1 MARAGIY
8 KSEVLRARDNLV
20 AQGRYPSIDAVRT
33 ELGNTGSKG
42 TIHRY
47 LKEIDE
53 EEGGAIG
60 PKVAISDALQELVAR
75 LAARLQDEADTRV
88 AAVTEHFTAER
99 QQAEARHVVLQ
110 QEADALR
117 TQLERTEV
125 QLCDERVQ
133 HSAAKQQ
140 SEADR
145 IECSKLQQQVI
156 DLQERLAA
164 DALHLQSLEEKHT
177 QAREAL
183 EHFRQATKEQREQTQ
198 RQHDQQQQ
206 YLQSEVRTLN
216 QVLASKQEELTNSHR
231 DNARLTSELSRTQTE
246 LHQAHSES
254 RALKRTQDQVAAL
267 ERQLLE
273 AQHRTDNMIAE
284 RTHLTM
290 TNETLE
296 EQLRELSDR
305 LQQKE
310 VQLNRAQASVATQA
324 DLLEGFKAHL
334 GKLSAPTSA
343 LAVKS

>member
-20 AQGRYPSIDAVRT
+20 AQGRYPSIDAVRS

-47 LKEIDE
+47 LKEIEE
-53 EEGGAIG
+53 EEGGATG

-75 LAARLQDEADTRV
+75 LAARLQDEAETRV
-88 AAVTEHFTAER
+88 AAVNEQLSAER
-99 QQAEARHVVLQ
+99 REAEARYITLQ
-110 QEADALR
+110 QEAQALR
-117 TQLERTEV
+117 TQLQRTDLQLSDERT
-125 QLCDERVQ
+125 Q
-133 HSAAKQQ
+133 HELTKQQ

-145 IECSKLQQQVI
+145 IECSKLQQQVT
-156 DLQERLAA
+156 DLEARLAS
-164 DALHLQSLEEKHT
+164 DAQHLQSLEDKHT

-183 EHFRQATKEQREQTQ
+183 EHFRQATKEQREQAQ

-206 YLQSEVRTLN
+206 YLQSEVRALN
-216 QVLASKQEELTNSHR
+216 QTLASKQEELTNSHR

-246 LHQAHSES
+246 LHQAQGDA

-267 ERQLLE
+267 ERQVLE
-273 AQHRTDNMIAE
+273 AQQRIDGLIADRTQV
-284 RTHLTM
+284 TL

-296 EQLRELSDR
+296 GQLRDLSGK

-310 VQLNRAQASVATQA
+310 VELHRAQASMATQA

-343 LAVKS
+343 PAAKI